1 MMMID
6 LVKQFK
12 QQKSQI
18 RMNNKLILIVE
29 DEEDILELLEYTLQK
44 EGYETIGF
52 LTIDNNVRKVLDEE
66 QIDLILMDR
75 NLPGIEGTTFISEIK
90 QQGYANPVIY
100 VTAKDKDEDIIDGF
114 DNHADDY
121 ITKPFNIKELCARIK
136 AVIKRSSKEVDV
148 LKVKDIIYK
157 SSNKKFYIDNEEIEL
172 THLEHDLLL
181 EFIKNKDIL
190 LSREHLLNSVWQDS
204 FEKKEKTVNVAI
216 KRLKAKIDPDAKK
229 EYIRSIRGE
238 GYIFC

>member
-1 MMMID
+1 M
-6 LVKQFK
+6 
-12 QQKSQI
+12 
-18 RMNNKLILIVE
+18 MNNKLILIIE

-52 LTIDNNVRKVLDEE
+52 LNVNNNVRKVLNEE

-75 NLPGIEGTTFISEIK
+75 NLPGIEGTSFINEIK
-90 QQGYANPVIY
+90 QQGFSNPVIY
-100 VTAKDKDEDIIDGF
+100 VTAKDKDEDIISGF

-136 AVIKRSSKEVDV
+136 AVIKRSSKDIEV
-148 LKVKDIIYK
+148 LKVKDIVYT
-157 SSNKKFYIDNEEIEL
+157 SSNKKFYIDNIELNL

-190 LSREHLLNSVWQDS
+190 LTREQLLNSVWQDS

-216 KRLKAKIDPDAKK
+216 KRLKSKIDPNATK
-229 EYIRSIRGE
+229 EYIKSVRGE

>member
-1 MMMID
+1 
-6 LVKQFK
+6 
-12 QQKSQI
+12 
-18 RMNNKLILIVE
+18 MNNKLILIVE

-52 LTIDNNVRKVLDEE
+52 LTIDKNVRKILDEE

-75 NLPGIEGTTFISEIK
+75 NLPGIEGTSFINEIK
-90 QQGYANPVIY
+90 QQGYSNPVIY
-100 VTAKDKDEDIIDGF
+100 VSAKDNDEDIIEGF
-114 DNHADDY
+114 DSHADDY

-136 AVIKRSSKEVDV
+136 AVIKRSSKEVDI
-148 LKVKDIIYK
+148 LKVKDIVYT
-157 SSNKKFYIDNEEIEL
+157 SSNKKFFINDKEVEL

-190 LSREHLLNSVWQDS
+190 MTREHLLNKVWEDS
-204 FEKKEKTVNVAI
+204 FDKKEKTVNVAI
-216 KRLKAKIDPDAKK
+216 KRLKAKIDPKGTKD
-229 EYIRSIRGE
+229 YIRSIRGE

>member
-1 MMMID
+1 
-6 LVKQFK
+6 
-12 QQKSQI
+12 
-18 RMNNKLILIVE
+18 MNNKLILIIE

-52 LTIDNNVRKVLDEE
+52 LTIDKNVKKVLDEE
-66 QIDLILMDR
+66 KIDLILMDR
-75 NLPGIEGTTFISEIK
+75 NLPGVEGTSFINEIK
-90 QQGYANPVIY
+90 KQGYSTPVIY

-114 DNHADDY
+114 DSYADDY

-148 LKVKDIIYK
+148 LKIKDIVYK
-157 SSNKKFYIDNEEIEL
+157 SSNKKFYINDEELEL

-190 LSREHLLNSVWQDS
+190 MTREHLLNTVWQDS
-204 FEKKEKTVNVAI
+204 LDKKEKTVNVAI
-216 KRLKAKIDPDAKK
+216 KRLKAKIDPTGEKD
-229 EYIRSIRGE
+229 YIRSVRGE

>member
-1 MMMID
+1 MKDQIKKSQ
-6 LVKQFK
+6 L
-12 QQKSQI
+12 QKSQI
-18 RMNNKLILIVE
+18 QMNNKLILIVE

-52 LTIDNNVRKVLDEE
+52 LTIDKNVRKVLEE
-66 QIDLILMDR
+66 EEIDLIIMDR
-75 NLPGIEGTTFISEIK
+75 NLPGIEGTTFINEIK
-90 QQGYANPVIY
+90 QQGFSNPVIY
-100 VTAKDKDEDIIDGF
+100 LTAKDRDEDIIEGF

-121 ITKPFNIKELCARIK
+121 ITKPFNIKELCARVK
-136 AVIKRSSKEVDV
+136 AIIKRTS
-148 LKVKDIIYK
+148 KDIDILKIKDIVYK
-157 SSNKKFYIDNEEIEL
+157 SSNKKFYIDEKEIEL

-190 LSREHLLNSVWQDS
+190 MTREHLLNSVWQDS

-216 KRLKAKIDPDAKK
+216 KRLKAKIDPDGKK
-229 EYIRSIRGE
+229 DYIRAIRGE

>member
-1 MMMID
+1 MKDQIKK
-6 LVKQFK
+6 LQ

-18 RMNNKLILIVE
+18 LMNNKLILIVE

-52 LTIDNNVRKVLDEE
+52 LNIDKNVRNVLNEE
-66 QIDLILMDR
+66 QIDLIIMDR
-75 NLPGIEGTTFISEIK
+75 NLPGIEGTSFINEIK
-90 QQGYANPVIY
+90 QQGFTNPVIY
-100 VTAKDKDEDIIDGF
+100 VTAKDRDEDIIEGF
-114 DNHADDY
+114 DSHADDY
-121 ITKPFNIKELCARIK
+121 ITKPFNLKELCARVK
-136 AVIKRSSKEVDV
+136 AVIKRSSKDIDI
-148 LKVKDIIYK
+148 LKVKDIVYK
-157 SSNKKFYIDNEEIEL
+157 SSNKKFYIDENEIEL

-190 LSREHLLNSVWQDS
+190 MTREHLLNSVWQDS

-216 KRLKAKIDPDAKK
+216 KRLKAKIDPEGEKD
-229 EYIRSIRGE
+229 YIRSIRGE